1 MSKVKKI
8 IAGIALIIMVIS
20 TALYYY
26 TDDDP
31 NTTPDLNQTIKQ
43 VVDGINQIKNADIE

>member
-1 MSKVKKI
+1 MNKTKKI
-8 IAGIALIIMVIS
+8 IAGIALIIMAIS

-31 NTTPDLNQTIKQ
+31 NTTPDLNQTINQ
-43 VVDGINQIKNADIE
+43 VVDGVNQIKNADTK